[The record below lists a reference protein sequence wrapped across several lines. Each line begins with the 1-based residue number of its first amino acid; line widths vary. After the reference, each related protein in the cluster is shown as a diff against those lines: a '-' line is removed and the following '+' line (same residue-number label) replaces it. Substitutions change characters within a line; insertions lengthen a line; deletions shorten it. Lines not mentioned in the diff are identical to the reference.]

1 MKIKNYFFTLMMLF
15 LTSYIYGQKIGN
27 GCGVNLSIKDQR
39 AFKKATSKIKK
50 ERVFQNILSRTSQSR
65 GVGLLSKPSVTYKIP
80 VVFHILHNGEGDGP
94 NNKNEISK
102 EIMACKIADAV
113 NVANKDFR
121 GEYPEFNATD
131 PRFDGVKDKLDNIE
145 FILAKE
151 DPDGNLL
158 EAPGMNWKA
167 DGDLISWGYDK
178 RITDDPWWWGKNG
191 KYYLQVFIVHY
202 PNQNG
207 KWNQSGHAFLPNGPH
222 EDAFPRIV
230 YNWRYIGT
238 TSACGDK
245 GIYGGPNFEKIFSH
259 EIGHYFG
266 LSHVFAPQVDGEPVC
281 ADGDGLEDTPDT
293 LGSEGCN
300 RDVENIC
307 GTFPNLENH
316 MDYNTACQ
324 NMFTKQQVALM
335 KYWLD
340 DTSEVKHP
348 RGLLWQPNNLKA
360 TGIVPDIPEAKFES
374 DLTSL
379 CNNQSIKF
387 KDVSNGLPT
396 SRVWT
401 FEGGTPATSIEA
413 NPTVTYATAGKFK
426 VTLKV
431 TNSLGEDTIQVMRYV
446 DVDQRSTAALSED
459 FEGVFPPKG
468 WDVYNPDNELAWSK
482 RSDAGHGDSSSMVMD
497 NSNNNILGAKDYIR
511 LPYFDFTSS
520 NRSQMYFDVAYT
532 KFDDSSPDVLKVQVS
547 TDCGV
552 TWNDA
557 YSKTHTE
564 LETTEVITGNSNGW
578 IPSKDEHW
586 RKDIL
591 DLSAYD
597 GNPNVAIRFSN
608 TSGYGTRVWIDNVNI
623 VLDNDNVPTSDFY
636 SRERSTICNSLDV
649 TFKDVSTGNPTSW
662 LWTFEGGTPTTST
675 SQNPPVISY
684 TQKGSHKVTLTT
696 SNANGSNT
704 VTKSDYI
711 TIVIPNDNSFSE
723 DFSGTFPPAG
733 WDLNNPDDFLGWE
746 KRSDIGR
753 GDNSCMIMNNAD
765 NENLGEIDEITL
777 QPMDL
782 STGNTD
788 FSFDVAYTKFD
799 NDSPDV
805 LKVLVSKDCG
815 VSWKEVYSKTHI
827 ELETFGP
834 AAKPNDWKPTEDSHW
849 RTERI
854 LLDEFK
860 GEVNV
865 LIKFHN
871 VSGYGTRIW
880 IDNVKFNFNSQETP
894 VSDFS
899 VNENICNNVPV
910 TFTDHST
917 GSPTSWLWTFNGGT
931 PSTSTDQNPV
941 ITYETPGVYDVTL
954 VATNGF
960 GTGTITIKNDFITIG
975 STATLPLTENFEGT
989 FPIEG
994 WKIINTDKDE
1004 ILWEKRSDVGNGDS
1018 SCLVINN
1025 ADNPEDM
1032 IDELIVNPL
1041 DFESVE
1047 PEYLKFDIAYTKYDN
1062 AEVDGVEES
1071 ADRLEIL
1078 ISTDCGVTW
1087 TNVYNK
1093 THTDLETVEVLDDPT
1108 TIGVNET
1115 NDWIPTERSHWREE
1129 VIELAS
1135 FANQPSVLI
1144 KFKNTSGYGTR
1155 IWIDNLNVTGKAT
1168 IRPDYCAANGQN
1180 GIEAIT
1186 NVSFAN
1192 IDNASGRN
1200 SSGYESFIDK
1210 VANVNKASSY
1220 NLTVDIEGYRGGTP
1234 DEIYAWFDWNRD
1246 GDFDD
1251 ADEYIPLVKTSGT
1264 KGEISVTVP
1273 QDAVSGNTGMRI
1285 RVAYY
1290 PNSNIACGSV
1300 KYGEVEDYTLNIS
1313 SLENIDN
1320 DEIPN
1325 DNASTF
1331 KSLSVS
1337 PNPNSGHGF
1346 NVNFNSPETGLVK
1359 IQLYNPMGVRVFEL
1373 HENKGSELSK
1383 NIKMNQK
1390 LASGLYIL
1398 KVEMKSITKT
1408 LRIVIE

>member
-1 MKIKNYFFTLMMLF
+1 ML
-15 LTSYIYGQKIGN
+15 SSIYGQEIGN
-27 GCGVNLSIKDQR
+27 GCGVNFSAKDQKAYKEAISKVKKSK
-39 AFKKATSKIKK
+39 AFQ
-50 ERVFQNILSRTSQSR
+50 RILSRTSQSR
-65 GVGLLSKPSVTYKIP
+65 GVGALSKSPITYKIP

-113 NVANKDFR
+113 DVANKDFR
-121 GEYPEFNATD
+121 GEYPEFNTTD
-131 PRFDGVKDKLDNIE
+131 PRFDSTKDKLDNIE

-151 DPDGNLL
+151 DPNGNLL
-158 EAPGMNWKA
+158 EAPGMNWQA

-207 KWNQSGHAFLPNGPH
+207 KWNQSGHAFLPNAPY
-222 EDAFPRIV
+222 ENEFPRIV

-238 TSACGDK
+238 KSSCGDK

-266 LSHVFAPQVDGEPVC
+266 LSHVFGPKVDGEPVC

-293 LGSEGCN
+293 LGSEGCT
-300 RDVENIC
+300 RDVENVC
-307 GTFPNLENH
+307 GTYPNLENH

-348 RGLLWQPNNLKA
+348 RGLLWQPDNLKA
-360 TGIVPDIPEAKFES
+360 TGVVPDIPEAKFKS

-379 CNNQSIKF
+379 CSNQSVKF

-401 FEGGTPATSIEA
+401 FEGGTPATSKEV
-413 NPTVTYATAGKFK
+413 NPTVAYTTAGTYK

-431 TNSLGEDTIQVMRYV
+431 TNSLGEDTTQVMNYI
-446 DVDQRSTAALSED
+446 DVDQRSNVAVSQN

-468 WDVYNPDNELAWSK
+468 WDVFNPDNELTWSK
-482 RSDAGHGDSSSMVMD
+482 RSDAGHGDNSSMVMD
-497 NSNNNILGAKDYIR
+497 NSNNNIVGAIDNIR
-511 LPYFDFTSS
+511 LPYLDFASAS
-520 NRSQMYFDVAYT
+520 KSQMYFDVAYT
-532 KFDDSSPDVLKVQVS
+532 KFDNNSPDVLKVQVS
-547 TDCGV
+547 TDCGA

-557 YSKTHTE
+557 YSKTHTD
-564 LETTEVITGNSNGW
+564 LETTEVATGNSNSW

-586 RKDIL
+586 RKEIV

-597 GNPNVAIRFSN
+597 GNCNVSIRFSN
-608 TSGYGTRVWIDNVNI
+608 TSGYGTRIWIDNVNI
-623 VLDNDNVPTSDFY
+623 VLDNNNAPTSDFY
-636 SRERSTICNSLDV
+636 SKERNTICNSLDV

-662 LWTFEGGTPTTST
+662 LWTFEGGIPATST
-675 SQNPPVISY
+675 SQNPPKISY
-684 TQKGSHKVTLTT
+684 TEKGSHKVILTT
-696 SNANGSNT
+696 SNASGSNT

-711 TIVIPNDNSFSE
+711 TIVVPDNNSFSE
-723 DFSGTFPPAG
+723 DFSGAFPPEG
-733 WDLNNPDDFLGWE
+733 WDVNNPDDFLGWE

-753 GDNSCMIMNNAD
+753 GDSSCMIMNNAD

-782 STGNTD
+782 SIGNTD

-815 VSWKEVYSKTHI
+815 ESWKEVYSKTHI
-827 ELETFGP
+827 ELETFELV
-834 AAKPNDWKPTEDSHW
+834 AKPNDWVPTEDSHW

-860 GEVNV
+860 GESNV
-865 LIKFHN
+865 LLKFHN
-871 VSGYGTRIW
+871 ISGYGTRIW
-880 IDNVKFNFNSQETP
+880 IDNVKLNFNSQEAP

-899 VNENICNNVPV
+899 VSDNICNNVPV
-910 TFTDHST
+910 TFTDLST
-917 GSPTSWLWTFNGGT
+917 GSPTSWLWTFEGGT
-931 PSTSTDQNPV
+931 PATSTDQNPKV
-941 ITYETPGVYDVTL
+941 TYTTPGIYDVTL
-954 VATNGF
+954 VAKNTF
-960 GTGTITIKNDFITIG
+960 GTGTTTVKSDFIMIG
-975 STATLPLTENFEGT
+975 STATLPLIENFEGT
-989 FPIEG
+989 FPVEG
-994 WKIINTDKDE
+994 WKIINIDKDE
-1004 ILWEKRSDVGNGDS
+1004 ILWKKRSDVGNGDS

-1032 IDELIVNPL
+1032 VDELIITPL
-1041 DFESVE
+1041 DFESIE
-1047 PEYLKFDIAYTKYDN
+1047 PEFLKFDIAYTKYDN

-1087 TNVYNK
+1087 TSVYDK

-1115 NDWIPTERSHWREE
+1115 NDWIPLERSHWREE
-1129 VIELAS
+1129 IIELSS
-1135 FANQPSVLI
+1135 FANQPSVLV

-1155 IWIDNLNVTGKAT
+1155 IWIDNLNITGKAT
-1168 IRPDYCAANGQN
+1168 VRPDYCEANGQN
-1180 GIEAIT
+1180 GVEAIT

-1192 IDNASGRN
+1192 INNASGRN
-1200 SSGYESFIDK
+1200 VSGYESFIDQ
-1210 VANVNKASSY
+1210 VADVEKGTSY
-1220 NLTVDIEGYRGGTP
+1220 NLSVDIDGYKGGTP

-1246 GDFDD
+1246 GDYDD
-1251 ADEYIPLVKTSGT
+1251 ADEYVVLVKTSPL
-1264 KGEISVTVP
+1264 KGEVSVTVP

-1290 PNSNIACGSV
+1290 SNSNVACGSV
-1300 KYGEVEDYTLNIS
+1300 KYGEVEDYTLNIA
-1313 SLENIDN
+1313 SLKENEDN
-1320 DEIPN
+1320 KISN
-1325 DNASTF
+1325 IF
-1331 KSLSVS
+1331 KGLSVS
-1337 PNPNSGHGF
+1337 PNPSSGNGF
-1346 NVNFNSPETGLVK
+1346 NVNFNSSETGLAK
-1359 IQLYNPMGVRVFEL
+1359 MQLYNSMGVKVFEL
-1373 HENKGSELSK
+1373 SENKGSELTK
-1383 NIKMNQK
+1383 HVKMNQK

-1398 KVEMKSITKT
+1398 KVEMKSISKT